1 MSTLPTGVYQR
12 GRSYYVR
19 YRHEGKWKHKSAGS
33 DLSAA
38 LELHEKL
45 RSGIEHAPDVVR
57 FNHVVERYRKH
68 LEVYAKPGTLQ
79 SNRRVSRHL
88 LRAFGQRPI
97 EALTLIDL
105 ERFIE
110 HRLKSVSPST
120 INLELR
126 ILKATL
132 HFGIEQDMYDR
143 MPFKIRMLKQIK
155 RTSSKLFTR
164 EEIQR
169 LLECA
174 EPRTRMLLLIAF
186 GTGMRLNELLHLQWQ
201 DVDWS
206 ERKISVRAKNDW
218 TPKNHQERECFVSK
232 EVIDALKTYRTS
244 QKHHDPRDWVFQN
257 TLSLGQRWSGK
268 TSSYDAIR
276 KAFERAGLYQ
286 KGKLTHEI
294 RRAVAS
300 TMLLN
305 GPPIH
310 VVKKVLGHS
319 SIKTTELYAFTDEA
333 ALRDASKRGIL

>member
-12 GRSYYVR
+12 GRSYYIR
-19 YRHEGKWKHKSAGS
+19 FRHEGKWKHKSAGS
-33 DLSAA
+33 DLAAA

-45 RSGIEHAPDVVR
+45 RSGIEHAPGIAR
-57 FNHVVERYRKH
+57 FDQVVERYRKH

-79 SNRRVSRHL
+79 STRRVSRHL

-97 EALTLIDL
+97 AALTLVDL

-110 HRLKSVSPST
+110 HRQKSVSSST

-126 ILKATL
+126 ILKAAL
-132 HFGIEQDMYDR
+132 RFGIEQGMYDR

-169 LLECA
+169 LLNA
-174 EPRTRMLLLIAF
+174 ADDQTRMLILIAF
-186 GTGMRLNELLHLQWQ
+186 GTGMRFDELLHLQWQ
-201 DVDWS
+201 DVDWVD
-206 ERKISVRAKNDW
+206 RKLSVRAKNDW
-218 TPKNHQERECFVSK
+218 TPKTHHERECYVPQS
-232 EVIDALKTYRTS
+232 VVDHLAAYRETL
-244 QKHHDPRDWVFQN
+244 KHHEDLDWVFQN
-257 TLSLGQRWSGK
+257 KRSPGEQWARS
-268 TSSYDAIR
+268 TSYQAIR
-276 KAFERAGLYQ
+276 DTFKRAGLYQ

-305 GPPIH
+305 GTPIH
-310 VVKKVLGHS
+310 VVKEILGHS
-319 SIKTTELYAFTDEA
+319 TIKTTELYAFTTEEA
-333 ALRDASKRGIL
+333 KREASTRGIL